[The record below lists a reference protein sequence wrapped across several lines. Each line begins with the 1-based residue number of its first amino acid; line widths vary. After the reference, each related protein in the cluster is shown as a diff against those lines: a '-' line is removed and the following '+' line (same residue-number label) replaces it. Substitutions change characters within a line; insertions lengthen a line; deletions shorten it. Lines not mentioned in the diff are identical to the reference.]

1 MKIVI
6 TEGAVLT
13 TGDMSFDMFNK
24 FGDVRIFD
32 NMTYDEL
39 LTEIVDTDILLCN
52 KIPVDENALKR
63 AKCLKYVGTFATGY
77 NNIDI
82 NYCTAHGITVCNA
95 GSYSTNAVAQQTFAY
110 ILNHYSKINDYD
122 NFVKQGGWVKSPLF
136 SPIAFPT
143 EEMAGKTIGII
154 GYGSIG
160 KKVAEIARAFDMKVL
175 VHTRTVRP
183 DGVTEFVSIHELLSK
198 SDIVSLHLPLTNRN
212 TKMFDAELF
221 GKFKDGAFFI
231 NTARGGLVDED
242 ALYNALQSGKLSGA
256 AVDVV
261 TYEPMKKDCVLLKAS
276 NITITPHSAWV
287 PRDTRKRL
295 FEIVENNIA
304 QFLKGTP
311 INKVNHNH

>member
-1 MKIVI
+1 MKIII

-32 NMTYDEL
+32 NMSYDEL

-63 AKCLKYVGTFATGY
+63 AKQLKYVGTFATGY

-95 GSYSTNAVAQQTFAY
+95 GSYSTNAVAQQTFGY
-110 ILNHYSKINDYD
+110 ILNHYSRINDYD

-143 EEMAGKTIGII
+143 EEMANKTIGII

-160 KKVAEIARAFDMKVL
+160 KKVAKIARAFDMNVL
-175 VHTRTVRP
+175 VHTRTIRP
-183 DGVTEFVSIHELLSK
+183 DGITEFVSLETLLQK
-198 SDIVSLHLPLTNRN
+198 SDIVTLHLPLTDKNAN
-212 TKMFDAELF
+212 MFNAELF

-231 NTARGGLVDED
+231 NTARGGLVNEQALYD
-242 ALYNALQSGKLSGA
+242 ALSSGKLSGA

-261 TYEPMKKDCVLLKAS
+261 AYEPMKKDCVLLNAP

-295 FEIVENNIA
+295 FQIVENNIT

-311 INKVNHNH
+311 VNKVN

>member
-63 AKCLKYVGTFATGY
+63 AKHLKYVGTFATGY

-82 NYCTAHGITVCNA
+82 NYCTAQGITVCNA
-95 GSYSTNAVAQQTFAY
+95 GSYSTNAVAQQTFGY
-110 ILNHYSKINDYD
+110 ILNHYSKIDDYD

-143 EEMAGKTIGII
+143 EEMANKTIGII

-160 KKVAEIARAFDMKVL
+160 KKVAEIARTFDMKVL
-175 VHTRTVRP
+175 VHTRTVRD
-183 DGVTEFVSIHELLSK
+183 DGVTEFVSLDELLGK
-198 SDIVSLHLPLTNRN
+198 SDVVSLHLPLTDTNA
-212 TKMFDAELF
+212 KMFNAELF
-221 GKFKDGAFFI
+221 SKFKDGAFFI
-231 NTARGGLVDED
+231 NTARGGLVDEE
-242 ALYNALQSGKLSGA
+242 ALYNALQSGRLSGA

-261 TYEPMKKDCVLLKAS
+261 TYEPMKKECVLLKAP

-304 QFLKGTP
+304 EFLKGTP
-311 INKVNHNH
+311 INKVN